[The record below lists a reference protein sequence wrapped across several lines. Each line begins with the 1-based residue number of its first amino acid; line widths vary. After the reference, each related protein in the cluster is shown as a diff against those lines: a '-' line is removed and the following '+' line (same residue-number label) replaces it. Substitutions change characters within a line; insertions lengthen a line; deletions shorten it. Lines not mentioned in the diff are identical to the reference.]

1 MLRVTVGSSSQA
13 ALVGLQENAARLQKL
28 QSQLSSGKQI
38 TAPSD
43 NPSGTVQAL
52 QLRGEVARNTQY
64 GTNAS
69 DAIAFMSTADSTYTQ
84 VQNLVQQAR
93 TLVVQGLN
101 TGTSDPTSNTALAQ
115 QIDALKSSLVSLS
128 NTTYNGQPIFGGTA
142 SGTQAYQ
149 VVGVVDGG
157 GNPVLNPVT
166 GQQEQTVNYVGDTG
180 SVQRQVGPSTTVT
193 VNQVGSAVFGTASA
207 DPTHPS
213 ATNTPDLFQ
222 LLTNISNALRGDPGA
237 PPLAGDASGTPPV
250 PSALSQLDAAISNV
264 STAQATEGATY
275 KQVQN
280 AQTVQASTNTTLK
293 TQLSNVQ
300 DIDLASMAVQV
311 STAQVTYQAALQTTA
326 GIQQMSLLNF
336 LQ

>member
-1 MLRVTVGSSSQA
+1 MLRVTVGSASQA
-13 ALVGLQENAARLQKL
+13 ALAGLQENASRLQKL
-28 QSQLSSGKQI
+28 QAQLSSGKQI

-43 NPSGTVQAL
+43 NPAGTVQAL
-52 QLRGEVARNTQY
+52 QLRGQVARNTQY
-64 GTNAS
+64 GSNAG

-84 VQNLVQQAR
+84 VQNLAQQAR

-101 TGTSDPTSNTALAQ
+101 TGASTGTSNAALAQ
-115 QIDALKSSLVSLS
+115 QIDALKSSLVSLA

-142 SGTQAYQ
+142 SGGTAYT
-149 VVGVVDGG
+149 VDSAGD
-157 GNPVLNPVT
+157 VA
-166 GQQEQTVNYVGDTG
+166 YVGDTG

-193 VNQVGSAVFGTASA
+193 INQVGTAVFGAASA

-222 LLTNISNALRGDPGA
+222 LLTNVSNALRGDPAA
-237 PPLAGDASGTPPV
+237 PPLAGDASGVPPV
-250 PSALSQLDAAISNV
+250 PSALSQFDAAISKV

-280 AQTVQASTNTTLK
+280 AQTVQASTDTTLK
-293 TQLSNVQ
+293 TELSNVQ
-300 DIDLASMAVQV
+300 DIDLAQMTVQV

-326 GIQQMSLLNF
+326 SIHQMSLLNF
-336 LQ
+336 LS

>member
-13 ALVGLQENAARLQKL
+13 ALAGLQENASRLQKL
-28 QSQLSSGKQI
+28 QAQLSSGKQI

-52 QLRGEVARNTQY
+52 QLRGQVARNTQY
-64 GTNAS
+64 GTNAG

-84 VQNLVQQAR
+84 VQNLAQQAR

-101 TGTSDPTSNTALAQ
+101 AGASTGTSNAALAQ
-115 QIDALKSSLVSLS
+115 QIDALKSSLVSLA

-149 VVGVVDGG
+149 VVGVVDGSG
-157 GNPVLNPVT
+157 DPVLNPAT
-166 GQQEQTVNYVGDTG
+166 GQQEQTVNYLGDTG

-193 VNQVGSAVFGTASA
+193 INQVGTAVFGAASA
-207 DPTHPS
+207 DPTQPS

-222 LLTNISNALRGDPGA
+222 LLTNVSNALRGDPGA
-237 PPLAGDASGTPPV
+237 PPLAGDASGVPPV
-250 PSALSQLDAAISNV
+250 PSALSQFDAAISKV

-280 AQTVQASTNTTLK
+280 AQTVQASTDTTLK
-293 TQLSNVQ
+293 TELSNVQ
-300 DIDLASMAVQV
+300 DIDLAQMTVQV

-326 GIQQMSLLNF
+326 SIHQMSLLNF
-336 LQ
+336 LS